1 MRRSIKTFLISVL
14 LIAVSFAILLLNS
27 LIENIWLLIISF
39 IFALSG
45 LILGLRNLLGWS
57 EK

>member
-1 MRRSIKTFLISVL
+1 MRRSIKTFLISVSL
-14 LIAVSFAILLLNS
+14 ILASIAVLLLNS
-27 LIENIWLLIISF
+27 LVENIWLLIISF

-45 LILGLRNLLGWS
+45 LILGLRNLLGWP